1 MKGCDLLT
9 AKANAKIPEFNLR
22 NYLHIDLSLSNLY
35 DRMFV
40 GLFIADIILRLIW
53 LDKPAGSLIFDE
65 WYYVNVARVIL
76 HLPQSVGANG
86 QPPYVNVPAG
96 LDPNHEHLPLAKLLI
111 VLSMWIVGNN
121 GYGWRI
127 PSVIFGS
134 ISILA
139 FYLLMKRIS
148 NEAIIPIMSTF
159 LFSFD
164 NLVFVHSRIATLDI
178 FSLGFMLLGLY
189 WYFSG
194 HAYLSAIGMAL
205 SALAKE
211 TGIAGFG
218 IIFVIHFV
226 RFASQ
231 RTQGRSWNEFFS
243 WFEKYALTFGACFVL
258 LLTIMDRY
266 WVGFS
271 NPLDHIRYILNYS
284 AALTSTCPNGIISCP
299 WQWLLNQITIPY
311 LKVNVQQ
318 TSGGVSTSFVS
329 VNFDGAMNPSISFLT
344 IPALLY
350 CSYNYYKRRDDL
362 SLVSLIVSAAT
373 YLPFFPAVIVGER
386 VTYLFYFLTAVPA
399 VCGAIAY
406 MIADTKLP
414 RVVVIFYFAV
424 VVYIFVVMFPFQR
437 IPT

>member
-1 MKGCDLLT
+1 MTTKT
-9 AKANAKIPEFNLR
+9 NTKALGLNLK
-22 NYLHIDLSLSNLY
+22 NYLHVDLSLANLY

-40 GLFIADIILRLIW
+40 GLFIVDIILRLIW
-53 LDKPAGSLIFDE
+53 LDRPAGSLIFDE

-76 HLPQSVGANG
+76 RIPQSVGSNG
-86 QPPYVNVPAG
+86 QPPYVNVPPG

-111 VLSMWIVGNN
+111 ALSMWIIGNN

-148 NEAIIPIMSTF
+148 NESVIPILSTF
-159 LFSFD
+159 LLSFD

-178 FSLGFMLLGLY
+178 FSVGFMLLGLY

-194 HAYLSAIGMAL
+194 HPYLSATGMAL

-211 TGIAGFG
+211 TGLAGFG
-218 IIFVIHFV
+218 IIVVIHFV
-226 RFASQ
+226 RFVNK
-231 RTQGRSWNEFFS
+231 RTQGRNWNEFFS
-243 WFEKYALTFGACFVL
+243 WFERYALTFGVCFVL

-266 WVGFS
+266 WVGYS
-271 NPLDHIRYILNYS
+271 NPLEHIRYMLNYS
-284 AALTSTCPNGIISCP
+284 AALSSTCPNGIISCP

-311 LKVNVQQ
+311 LKVNVSQ
-318 TSGGVSTSFVS
+318 TSGGLTTSYIS
-329 VNFDGAMNPSISFLT
+329 VNFEGAMNPAISFLT

-350 CSYNYYKRRDDL
+350 CAYNYFQRRDDL
-362 SLVSLIVSAAT
+362 SLVSLVLFAAT
-373 YLPFFPAVIVGER
+373 YLPFYPGVILGER
-386 VTYLFYFLTAVPA
+386 VTYLFYFLPAVPA
-399 VCGAIAY
+399 VCAAIAY

-414 RVVVIFYFAV
+414 RLVVIFYLAV
-424 VVYIFVVMFPFQR
+424 VLYIFIVMFPFQR

>member
-1 MKGCDLLT
+1 MIGCEGLT
-9 AKANAKIPEFNLR
+9 AKTDRKNHGFNLN
-22 NYLHIDLSLSNLY
+22 NYFHIDLSLGNPY
-35 DRMFV
+35 DRMFL
-40 GLFIADIILRLIW
+40 GIFIVDIILRVIW
-53 LDKPAGSLIFDE
+53 LDRPPGSLIFDE

-76 HLPQSVGANG
+76 RIPQSVGANG
-86 QPPYVNVPAG
+86 QPPYVNVPPG

-111 VLSMWIVGNN
+111 ALSMWIVGNN

-127 PSVIFGS
+127 PSVVFGS
-134 ISILA
+134 VSILA

-148 NEAIIPIMSTF
+148 NEPSIPILSTF

-164 NLVFVHSRIATLDI
+164 NLAFVHSRIATLDI
-178 FSLGFMLLGLY
+178 FTLGFMLLGFY

-194 HAYLSAIGMAL
+194 HQYMSAIAMAL

-211 TGIAGFG
+211 TGLAGFG
-218 IIFVIHFV
+218 IILVIHFV
-226 RFASQ
+226 RLANQ
-231 RTQGRSWNEFFS
+231 RTQGINWNEFFS
-243 WFEKYALTFGACFVL
+243 WFEKYALTYGVCFVL

-299 WQWLLNQITIPY
+299 WQWLLNQLTIPY

-329 VNFDGAMNPSISFLT
+329 VNFEGAMNPAISFLT

-350 CSYNYYKRRDDL
+350 CSYNYYQRRDDL
-362 SLVSLIVSAAT
+362 SLVSIVLFAGT
-373 YLPFFPAVIVGER
+373 YLPFFPAVILGER
-386 VTYLFYFLTAVPA
+386 VTYLFYLLPAVPA

-414 RVVVIFYFAV
+414 RVVVIFYLAV
-424 VVYIFVVMFPFQR
+424 VLYIFVVMFPFQR